1 MKYPTTYATP
11 DGESHFGE
19 EELPDSATM
28 AADTPLIG
36 VKGIFVRH
44 VPGTSNIAQHTA
56 PRRQLVIPLRGI
68 MEIQTSDGQV
78 RQFGPGQMFLA
89 GDTTGKGHTTKS
101 VGGEDRDT
109 LFVVLAD
116 GA

>member
-19 EELPDSATM
+19 AELPDSPTM
-28 AADTPLIG
+28 NAQTPLTS

-44 VPGTSNIAQHTA
+44 VPGASNIARHTA
-56 PRRQLVIPLRGI
+56 PRQQLVIPLQGI
-68 MEIQTSDGQV
+68 MEIQTSDGEV
-78 RQFGPGQMFLA
+78 RQFGPGHMFLA

-101 VGGEDRDT
+101 VGNEDRVT
-109 LFVVLAD
+109 LFIVLQDDA
-116 GA
+116 